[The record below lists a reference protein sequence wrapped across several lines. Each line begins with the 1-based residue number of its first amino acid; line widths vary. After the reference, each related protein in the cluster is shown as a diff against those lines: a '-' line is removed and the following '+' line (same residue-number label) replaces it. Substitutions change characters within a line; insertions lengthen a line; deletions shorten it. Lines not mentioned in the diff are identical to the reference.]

1 MKNKF
6 LCAAVLIAGLTIVS
20 FHTNSLYGQT
30 TQNKMAMKDTMK
42 YTCPHHPD
50 VVSDKPG
57 KCPKCGMEMV
67 AMKGNMSK
75 SSGMKK
81 DKMMD
86 KSGKMKKDGMMH
98 DSKDMKHDKMMKD
111 SAMMKKGNMQ

>member
-6 LCAAVLIAGLTIVS
+6 LCAAVLVAGLTIVS

-30 TQNKMAMKDTMK
+30 PQGKMAMKDTMK

-57 KCPKCGMEMV
+57 KCACGMDLV

-81 DKMMD
+81 DNMMGN
-86 KSGKMKKDGMMH
+86 SGKMKKGGMMH
-98 DSKDMKHDKMMKD
+98 DSKDMKHNKMMKD
-111 SAMMKKGNMQ
+111 STMKM